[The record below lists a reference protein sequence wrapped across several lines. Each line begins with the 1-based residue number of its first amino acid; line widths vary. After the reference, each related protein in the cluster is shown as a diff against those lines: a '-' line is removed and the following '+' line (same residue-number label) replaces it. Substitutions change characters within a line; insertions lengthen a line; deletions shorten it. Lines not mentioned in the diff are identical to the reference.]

1 MEKFDDVGS
10 LVKCTR
16 MVGVFSEAD
25 AADPGGFVIEGDGA
39 IDTVGWS

>member
-16 MVGVFSEAD
+16 MVGVSGEAD
-25 AADPGGFVIEGDGA
+25 AVDRGGFVIEGDGA
-39 IDTVGWS
+39 ISTL